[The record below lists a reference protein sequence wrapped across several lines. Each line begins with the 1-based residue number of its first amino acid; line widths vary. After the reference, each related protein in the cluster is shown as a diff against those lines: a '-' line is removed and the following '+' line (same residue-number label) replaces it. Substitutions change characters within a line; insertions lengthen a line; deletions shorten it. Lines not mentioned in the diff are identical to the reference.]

1 MNISE
6 VIVKLAG
13 PDDPGRPR
21 LLAYA
26 SVVFD
31 DALAVHDL
39 KIIEGRN
46 GLFVAMPSKPAPVRC
61 SCGRKSIPQERG
73 ESVYVKRGESYVP
86 LGKTCP
92 GCQAPL
98 PAPEP
103 GRRFLDIAHPIR
115 HSFRSEVE
123 QAVLGEFAAVRA
135 RSAAPPTPPPA

>member
-1 MNISE
+1 MNITE
-6 VIVKLAG
+6 IIVKLAG
-13 PDDPGRPR
+13 PEDPGRPR

-31 DALAVHDL
+31 DQLAVHDL
-39 KIIEGRN
+39 KVIEGRN

-61 SCGRKSIPQERG
+61 PCGRKTVPQDRG
-73 ESVYVKRGESYVP
+73 EPVYAKRGDAYVL
-86 LGKTCP
+86 LGKNCP
-92 GCQAPL
+92 SCQAPL

-123 QAVLGEFAAVRA
+123 QAVLAEFEQVKS
-135 RSAAPPTPPPA
+135 RSATPAPPPS